1 MRNMIAHFFLKIP
14 VQHLYFYILFFADSK
29 FKRVRVLDKD
39 SLTQR
44 ALDYHEFPKPGKL
57 AVQVTKPTQSQDD
70 LSLAYTPGVAVPV
83 HAIAHNPDDVYRYTA
98 KGNLVAV
105 MTNGTAVLGLGNVGP
120 LASKPVMEGKAV
132 LFKQFAD
139 IDVFDIELD
148 APDPQDFIATA
159 KRIAPTFGGI
169 NLEDIKAPECFE
181 IELALIEQLTI
192 PVFHDDQHGTA
203 IVVAAG
209 LLNALELQ
217 NKTLSEARIVC
228 IGAGAAGI
236 ASMRLLVALGA
247 DKENMLLL
255 DSHGVIHCGR
265 EDLNAY
271 KFAFARTTDC
281 RTLAD
286 ALVDA
291 DVFIGVA
298 KADLLNAELLSLMAP
313 KPVIF
318 ALSNPVPE
326 IRPDVA
332 LSIRDDLIIA
342 TGRSDY
348 PNQVNNVLCFPYL
361 FRGALDVRATCI
373 NQAMQIAAVEAI
385 RQLVHEPVPQCVKD
399 NYPGVANWTFG
410 ADYIL
415 PKPIDPRLRERV
427 PAAVAA
433 AAIASGVN
441 QITE

>member
-1 MRNMIAHFFLKIP
+1 VDKNDLK
-14 VQHLYFYILFFADSK
+14 K
-29 FKRVRVLDKD
+29 
-39 SLTQR
+39 R
-44 ALDYHEFPKPGKL
+44 ALHYHEFPTPGKL
-57 AVQVTKPTQSQDD
+57 SIEITKSTNSQDD
-70 LSLAYTPGVAVPV
+70 LSLAYTPGVAEPV
-83 HAIAHNPDDVYRYTA
+83 NAIADNPEDAYRYTA

-105 MTNGTAVLGLGNVGP
+105 MTNGTAVLGLGNVGA

-132 LFKQFAD
+132 LFKRFAG
-139 IDVFDIELD
+139 IDVFDIEID
-148 APDPQDFIATA
+148 AADPHDFISTA

-181 IELALIEQLTI
+181 IEQALIDQLNI

-209 LLNALELQ
+209 LLNALELRGK
-217 NKTLSEARIVC
+217 NLSEARIVC

-236 ASMRLLVALGA
+236 ASMRLLVAMGA
-247 DKENMLLL
+247 DKKNMLLL
-255 DSHGVIHCGR
+255 DSKGVIHSGR

-271 KFAFARTTDC
+271 KFAFARTTER

-298 KADLLNAELLSLMAP
+298 KPDLLNAELLKLMAP
-313 KPVIF
+313 EPVIF
-318 ALSNPVPE
+318 ALSNPNPE
-326 IRPDVA
+326 ILPEVA
-332 LSIRDDLIIA
+332 LEARNDLIIA

-348 PNQVNNVLCFPYL
+348 PNQVNNVLCFPYI

-385 RQLVHEPVPQCVKD
+385 RQLAQEPVPQVVKD
-399 NYPGVANWTFG
+399 NYSGVSDWDFG
-410 ADYIL
+410 PNYII
-415 PKPIDPRLRERV
+415 PKPIDPRLKERV
-427 PAAVAA
+427 SVAVAN
-433 AAIASGVN
+433 AAIASGVSRLKK
-441 QITE
+441 

>member
-1 MRNMIAHFFLKIP
+1 LSENNLK
-14 VQHLYFYILFFADSK
+14 
-29 FKRVRVLDKD
+29 
-39 SLTQR
+39 QR
-44 ALDYHEFPKPGKL
+44 SLDYHEFPVPGKI
-57 AVQVTKPTQSQDD
+57 AIQITKPTNSQDD

-83 HAIAHNPDDVYRYTA
+83 MAIAENPDDAYRYTA

-105 MTNGTAVLGLGNVGP
+105 MTNGTAVLGLGDVGA

-132 LFKQFAD
+132 LFSRFAG
-139 IDVFDIELD
+139 INAIDIEID
-148 APDPQDFIATA
+148 ADDPQDFIATA
-159 KRIAPTFGGI
+159 KRISPTFGGI

-181 IELALIEQLTI
+181 VELALIEQLNI

-217 NKTLSEARIVC
+217 NKKLSDVQIVC

-247 DKENMLLL
+247 NKENMLLL
-255 DSHGVIHCGR
+255 DSNGVIHTGR

-271 KFAFARTTDC
+271 KFAFARTTTR
-281 RTLAD
+281 RTLED

-298 KADLLNAELLSLMAP
+298 KGGLLNASLLKLMAP

-318 ALSNPVPE
+318 ALSNPEPE
-326 IRPDVA
+326 VRPDLA
-332 LSIRDDLIIA
+332 LQARDDLIIA

-385 RQLVHEPVPQCVKD
+385 RQLVHEPVPQSVKD
-399 NYPGVANWTFG
+399 NYPGVKNWNFG
-410 ADYIL
+410 PDYIL

-427 PAAVAA
+427 PGAVAKAAV
-433 AAIASGVN
+433 ASGVN
-441 QITE
+441 QI

>member
-1 MRNMIAHFFLKIP
+1 MSDDLLK
-14 VQHLYFYILFFADSK
+14 
-29 FKRVRVLDKD
+29 
-39 SLTQR
+39 QR
-44 ALDYHEFPKPGKL
+44 ALQYHEYPTPGKL
-57 AVQVTKPTQSQDD
+57 GVYVTKSTNSQDD
-70 LSLAYTPGVAVPV
+70 LSLAYTPGVAEPV
-83 HAIAHNPDDVYRYTA
+83 LAIAEKPSDAYRYTA
-98 KGNLVAV
+98 KGNLIAV
-105 MTNGTAVLGLGNVGP
+105 MTNGTAVLGLGDVGP

-132 LFKQFAD
+132 LFKRFAG
-139 IDVFDIELD
+139 IDVFDIEVD
-148 APDPQDFIATA
+148 AKDPQQFIATA
-159 KRIAPTFGGI
+159 KSLAPTFGGI

-181 IELALIEQLTI
+181 IEQALIEQLDI

-217 NKTLSEARIVC
+217 NKKLSEARIVC

-247 DKENMLLL
+247 NKDNMLLL
-255 DSHGVIHCGR
+255 DSLGVIHTGR

-271 KFAFARTTDC
+271 KFAFAVNTEK
-281 RTLAD
+281 RTLED

-298 KADLLNAELLSLMAP
+298 KPDLLNAELLNLMAKNP
-313 KPVIF
+313 IIF
-318 ALSNPVPE
+318 ALSNPKPE
-326 IRPDVA
+326 IKPELAHAVRQ
-332 LSIRDDLIIA
+332 DLIMA

-348 PNQVNNVLCFPYL
+348 PNQVNNVLCFPYI

-385 RQLVHEPVPQCVKD
+385 RHLVHEPVPQEVKD
-399 NYPGVANWTFG
+399 NYPGVTDWEYGPN
-410 ADYIL
+410 YIL
-415 PKPIDPRLRERV
+415 PKPIDPRLLERV
-427 PAAVAA
+427 PTAVAN

-441 QITE
+441 RLTRIEESVKDNV

>member
-1 MRNMIAHFFLKIP
+1 MNTLTKDVLK
-14 VQHLYFYILFFADSK
+14 
-29 FKRVRVLDKD
+29 
-39 SLTQR
+39 QR

-57 AVQVTKPTQSQDD
+57 CVHVTKSTNSQDD
-70 LSLAYTPGVAVPV
+70 LSLAYTPGVAAPV
-83 HAIAHNPDDVYRYTA
+83 MAIAEVPEDAYRYTN

-105 MTNGTAVLGLGNVGP
+105 ITNGTAVLGLGNVGP

-139 IDVFDIELD
+139 IDVFDIEID
-148 APDPQDFIATA
+148 ADDPQAFIATT
-159 KRIAPTFGGI
+159 KRISPTFGGI

-181 IELALIEQLTI
+181 IEQALIEQLSI

-217 NKTLSEARIVC
+217 QKKLSEVKIVC

-247 DKENMLLL
+247 DKKNMLLL
-255 DSHGVIHCGR
+255 DTKGVIHSAR
-265 EDLNAY
+265 EDLNPY
-271 KFAFARTTDC
+271 KFAFARKTDC
-281 RTLAD
+281 RTLED

-298 KADLLNAELLSLMAP
+298 KPDLLSADLLKLMAA

-318 ALSNPVPE
+318 ALSNPDPE
-326 IRPDVA
+326 IRPEYA
-332 LSIRDDLIIA
+332 HAMRDDLVIA

-348 PNQVNNVLCFPYL
+348 PNQVNNVLCFPYI
-361 FRGALDVRATCI
+361 FRGALDVRAKCI

-385 RQLVHEPVPQCVKD
+385 RQLVHEEVPQVVKD
-399 NYPGVANWTFG
+399 NYPGVKNWDFG
-410 ADYIL
+410 PDYII
-415 PKPIDPRLRERV
+415 PKPIDPRLKERV
-427 PAAVAA
+427 PAAVAK
-433 AAIASGVN
+433 AAIASGVS
-441 QITE
+441 QVDKIK